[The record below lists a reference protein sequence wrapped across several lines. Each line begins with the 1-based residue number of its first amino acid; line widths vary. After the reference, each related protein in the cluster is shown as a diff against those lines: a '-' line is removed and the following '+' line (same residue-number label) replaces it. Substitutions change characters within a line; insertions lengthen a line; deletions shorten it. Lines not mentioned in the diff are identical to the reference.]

1 MKQQLVDLNDQV
13 FIRQFDV
20 LSFYGNSVAKE
31 EYSKNLKELQ
41 ILIYDLLNRLSDF
54 DPYKLKDK
62 IRLVDDAILKFDYN
76 WNQFK
81 INAATTK
88 GEISITSTRP
98 ETSSI
103 PTTTTTA
110 PFVTVSYETTT
121 KSVPLTTTPQ
131 SSQSTTGKNLEK
143 SVALDQ
149 KLILI
154 YLILLFHSST

>member
-13 FIRQFDV
+13 FVRQFDV

-41 ILIYDLLNRLSDF
+41 VLIYDLLNRLSDF

-88 GEISITSTRP
+88 SQTSITST
-98 ETSSI
+98 I

-110 PFVTVSYETTT
+110 PLVTVSYESTT
-121 KSVPLTTTPQ
+121 KAVPLTTTPQ
-131 SSQSTTGKNLEK
+131 SSQSATSK
-143 SVALDQ
+143 
-149 KLILI
+149 
-154 YLILLFHSST
+154 